1 MAGLDKNSAP
11 RSGLLSFSPSNLF
24 LWGLCL
30 TSIVLLCYA
39 ALIVSMPDGSERK
52 IIFDVTSPLWS
63 LLAAA
68 CLYFAGKVTR
78 KDAPQVALPWIILAL
93 ALLFNTLG
101 DVTWAILQDFLG
113 QEPFPSLADVFYLG
127 YYPLFLIAILH
138 LPVLQASRRESL
150 LTFQDMCIV
159 MLASILGFWNFI
171 LGPAVQA
178 GMQDPIGI
186 QILSL
191 AYPVCDLVLLWAIFM
206 LIYRKPV
213 GVTQSPLIVLAV
225 AATLFFLTDCL
236 YCYLSVLGAYASG
249 GWVDIGWIGAYLLFS
264 LAGLMQA
271 VTVMDQGG
279 STLLAGADAP
289 RQIPNGLRSYLPY
302 IWLVAAFLLLVAS
315 HYWPMAMDFRWM
327 ALGFGAIILIV
338 LMRQLMT
345 LEENSRLLLQLRG
358 ALDQLQQQA
367 SILSKTN
374 LELQSEISERQ
385 HAEKQLAFSAQHD
398 ALTGLPNRAFLVERL
413 QDILVLTR
421 RRNYCCTLLYLD
433 LDQFKVINDSLGH
446 NAGDEILIGVASR
459 LQSCV
464 RAHDVV
470 ARFGGDEF
478 VILLEDS
485 RQMSDAILCANRIL
499 DKLKTPFEIQDRQL
513 FLSTSIGIL
522 PSLKGYTDTEDV
534 IRDADIAMYRAKSH
548 GKARFEIFDP
558 DMRGKVMARLEMEN
572 YLRHAMAR
580 EEFRLNYQPIFSLQ
594 ANRLTGFEALLRWWH
609 PLRGPVSPV
618 EFIPLAEET
627 GLIIPIGQWMLAQAC
642 SQMRSWQ
649 LSYPQERQL
658 TLSVN
663 ISSRQMEHP
672 DFVSHVR
679 SALEDSGLKGD
690 SLRLEITEAVCMSS
704 DSHTEKNLRDLTSL
718 GIHFEIDDFGT
729 GYSSL
734 SFLHTYPISTI
745 KIDKAFIG
753 KIGAGQHTGIVRAI
767 IALARDLGMET
778 IAEGVETEAQ
788 LSSLK
793 EYGCTSFQGNLFS
806 RPLDESAV
814 ARFLAQACGVMNDEQ
829 ASHRVPSTGALQAG

>member
-1 MAGLDKNSAP
+1 MDKNSAP

-138 LPVLQASRRESL
+138 LPVMQATRRESL

-191 AYPVCDLVLLWAIFM
+191 AYPVCDLVLLWTIFM

-236 YCYLSVLGAYASG
+236 YCYLSVLGVYASG

-315 HYWPMAMDFRWM
+315 HYWPMTMDFRWM

-513 FLSTSIGIL
+513 FLL
-522 PSLKGYTDTEDV
+522 
-534 IRDADIAMYRAKSH
+534 
-548 GKARFEIFDP
+548 
-558 DMRGKVMARLEMEN
+558 
-572 YLRHAMAR
+572 
-580 EEFRLNYQPIFSLQ
+580 
-594 ANRLTGFEALLRWWH
+594 
-609 PLRGPVSPV
+609 PVS
-618 EFIPLAEET
+618 
-627 GLIIPIGQWMLAQAC
+627 
-642 SQMRSWQ
+642 
-649 LSYPQERQL
+649 
-658 TLSVN
+658 
-663 ISSRQMEHP
+663 
-672 DFVSHVR
+672 
-679 SALEDSGLKGD
+679 
-690 SLRLEITEAVCMSS
+690 
-704 DSHTEKNLRDLTSL
+704 
-718 GIHFEIDDFGT
+718 
-729 GYSSL
+729 GYC
-734 SFLHTYPISTI
+734 P
-745 KIDKAFIG
+745 A
-753 KIGAGQHTGIVRAI
+753 
-767 IALARDLGMET
+767 
-778 IAEGVETEAQ
+778 
-788 LSSLK
+788 
-793 EYGCTSFQGNLFS
+793 
-806 RPLDESAV
+806 
-814 ARFLAQACGVMNDEQ
+814 
-829 ASHRVPSTGALQAG
+829 